1 MNDKHQYDGIN
12 FDKPYTYIFRLCQ
25 QSGSR
30 GNVIDGRNNDLGNI
44 DPPYPRQVSI
54 PHQSFIY
61 DELTKKDRTIRLLQ
75 GISSI
80 WQDEQ
85 DADNK
90 IDAQTIESLRIRPM
104 FNDGSLFVKVPEE
117 INTLKFLLNN
127 DSYAGK
133 QIRKS
138 QRPPLY
144 ELVNKNV
151 KAEDELKMYD
161 EIDKAIEKIK
171 SIKNIKEHLDH
182 INFMNVK
189 TTDQFNQPL
198 TDNEI
203 LLAYRKKAEANPRL
217 FNRTFDSPEIKIR
230 AMVVNWID
238 SGKIDLNK
246 VRGQAHYGDTGAII
260 TVLDITR
267 DPVDYLTEFLL
278 SKDGA
283 AVKKKLMQ

>member
-1 MNDKHQYDGIN
+1 MNDKHQYDGID
-12 FDKPYTYIFRLCQ
+12 FEKPFTYVFRLCQ

-30 GNVIDGRNNDLGNI
+30 GNVVDGRNNDLGDI
-44 DPPYPRQVSI
+44 DPPYPKEVSI
-54 PHQSFIY
+54 PNISFVY
-61 DELTKKDRTIRLLQ
+61 DEITKKDRTLRLLQ
-75 GISSI
+75 GVSSI

-85 DADNK
+85 DANNK
-90 IDAQTIESLRIRPM
+90 IDPLMAESLRIRPT

-117 INTLKFLLNN
+117 INVLKFLLNN
-127 DSYAGK
+127 DNYAGK

-138 QRPPLY
+138 RRPAIY
-144 ELVNKNV
+144 ELVNKNIN
-151 KAEDELKMYD
+151 ADDELKIYD

-182 INFMNVK
+182 IKFMNVR

-203 LLAYRKKAEANPRL
+203 LLAYRKKAETNPRL

-230 AMVVNWID
+230 AMVANWID

-260 TVLDITR
+260 TILDITR
-267 DPVDYLTEFLL
+267 DPVEYLTEFLL